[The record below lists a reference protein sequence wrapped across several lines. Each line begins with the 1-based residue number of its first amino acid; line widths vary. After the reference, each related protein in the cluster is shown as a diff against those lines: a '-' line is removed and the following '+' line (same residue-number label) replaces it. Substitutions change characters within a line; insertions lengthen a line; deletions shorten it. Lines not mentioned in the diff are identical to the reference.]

1 MHQEVELAMAGL
13 VCCPFLALG
22 QLLTQDD
29 PRETTVPLLA
39 GKSLYAWALPKDSV
53 FWKADSDGNEWRK
66 DSYGTIWKK
75 EAGLSPFQKES
86 WAIDGYDYRQ
96 ARRIS
101 SDTLM
106 QFQLN
111 LDGTIKPESVRQV
124 TLTYPSDP
132 SPSTLPAHLRKA
144 ELQGSRQS
152 AAQLQK
158 QLPKPIVP
166 TQPPK

>member
-1 MHQEVELAMAGL
+1 MLRPLAAALISPL
-13 VCCPFLALG
+13 VSWA

-29 PRETTVPLLA
+29 PRESTVPFLA
-39 GKSLYAWALPKDSV
+39 GKSLYHWALPKDSI

-75 EAGLSPFQKES
+75 EAGMDPFKKDS
-86 WAIDGYDYRQ
+86 WTIDGYDYRQ

-101 SDTLM
+101 ADTLM

-124 TLTYPSDP
+124 TLIYPSDP

-144 ELQGSRQS
+144 EFQGSRQG

-158 QLPKPIVP
+158 QIPQVVVP
-166 TQPPK
+166 TKPPK

>member
-1 MHQEVELAMAGL
+1 MAAAL
-13 VCCPFLALG
+13 FCPFVSLA

-29 PRETTVPLLA
+29 PRETAGPLLA
-39 GKSLYAWALPKDSV
+39 GKSLYDWAIPKSSV

-75 EAGLSPFQKES
+75 EAGLNPFQKES

-101 SDTLM
+101 ADTIM

-124 TLTYPSDP
+124 TLIYPSDP

-144 ELQGSRQS
+144 EFHGQG
-152 AAQLQK
+152 AAQIQK
-158 QLPKPIVP
+158 QIPQAVVP
-166 TQPPK
+166 VKPPK

>member
-1 MHQEVELAMAGL
+1 MAPSGKRRPAFH
-13 VCCPFLALG
+13 PF
-22 QLLTQDD
+22 
-29 PRETTVPLLA
+29 
-39 GKSLYAWALPKDSV
+39 
-53 FWKADSDGNEWRK
+53 
-66 DSYGTIWKK
+66 
-75 EAGLSPFQKES
+75 KES

-144 ELQGSRQS
+144 ELQGVS
-152 AAQLQK
+152 
-158 QLPKPIVP
+158 
-166 TQPPK
+166 

>member
-1 MHQEVELAMAGL
+1 MLWPLAVGL
-13 VCCPFLALG
+13 LYPSLCLA

-29 PRETTVPLLA
+29 PRDSVIPLLA
-39 GKSLYAWALPKDSV
+39 GQSLYEWALPRNSV

-75 EAGLSPFQKES
+75 EAGEDSFKKES
-86 WAIDGYDYRQ
+86 WIIDGYDQRQ

-101 SDTLM
+101 ADTVM

-111 LDGTIKPESVRQV
+111 RDGTIKPESVRQL
-124 TLTYPSDP
+124 TLIYPSDP

-144 ELQGSRQS
+144 ELSGSGT
-152 AAQLQK
+152 AQIQK
-158 QLPKPIVP
+158 QIPQANLPIR
-166 TQPPK
+166 PPR

>member
-1 MHQEVELAMAGL
+1 MIRPLAAAL
-13 VCCPFLALG
+13 LYPTLSLA
-22 QLLTQDD
+22 QLFTQDD
-29 PRETTVPLLA
+29 PRETSKPLLA
-39 GKSLYAWALPKDSV
+39 GKSLYHWSLPKDSV

-75 EAGLSPFQKES
+75 EAGQSSFKKES
-86 WAIDGYDYRQ
+86 WSIDGYDFRQ

-101 SDTLM
+101 ADTLM

-124 TLTYPSDP
+124 TLVYPSDP

-144 ELQGSRQS
+144 ELQGPTKGS
-152 AAQLQK
+152 AQLQR
-158 QLPKPIVP
+158 QIPRTAVP
-166 TQPPK
+166 TKPPK

>member
-1 MHQEVELAMAGL
+1 MIWPMAVGL
-13 VCCPFLALG
+13 LFPSLSLG

-29 PRETTVPLLA
+29 PRETSHPRLSGT
-39 GKSLYAWALPKDSV
+39 GLYDWAIPRNSI

-75 EAGLSPFQKES
+75 EAGQDPFKKES

-101 SDTLM
+101 ADTLM

-124 TLTYPSDP
+124 TLIYPSDP
-132 SPSTLPAHLRKA
+132 SPSTLPAHFRKA
-144 ELQGSRQS
+144 EFQGPTKGS
-152 AAQLQK
+152 AQLQR
-158 QLPKPIVP
+158 QIPQALVP
-166 TQPPK
+166 TKPPK